1 MLRTDVFCMGKK
13 MANMAVGYV
22 IVITILNKILLI
34 INLVLLKLYIY
45 IYI

>member
-1 MLRTDVFCMGKK
+1 MGKK